1 MIGYNLVILKD
12 MIDSIGEDRAKAI
25 LSDFICPQ
33 NKDIEDFLWNRAIT
47 FEKQGVS
54 TTYLIF
60 ASHKGNIR
68 LFGFFAI
75 TIKAMSVPTNRKLS
89 ENLKK
94 RLNKFA
100 VRNNDTKEYLVPS
113 ILIAQLGKNY
123 KDNLNKEI
131 MGDELLKIACDK
143 AKQIQRLS
151 SGKFIYLE
159 CEDEEKLIS
168 FYKRNGFH
176 DFGKR
181 ERENYEKSLV
191 KSKYLVQMLKYL
203 K

>member
-12 MIDSIGEDRAKAI
+12 MIDSIGEDRTKAI
-25 LSDFICPQ
+25 LSDFVCPQ
-33 NKDIEDFLWNRAIT
+33 NKDIEDFLWNKAIE

-60 ASHKGNIR
+60 ASHKGNVR

-75 TIKAMSVPTNRKLS
+75 AMKAMSVPASRKLS
-89 ENLKK
+89 DNLKR
-94 RLNKFA
+94 RLNRFA
-100 VRNNDTKEYLVPS
+100 IRNNDTKEYLVPS
-113 ILIAQLGKNY
+113 ILIAQLGKNH
-123 KDNLNKEI
+123 KDDLNKEI
-131 MGDELLKIACDK
+131 TGDELLKIACDK

-159 CEDEEKLIS
+159 CEDEEKLIN

>member
-12 MIDSIGEDRAKAI
+12 MIDAIGEDRTKTT
-25 LSDFICPQ
+25 LSDFVCPQ
-33 NKDIEDFLWNRAIT
+33 NKDIEDFIANKAIQ

-60 ASHKGNIR
+60 ASHKGKTR

-75 TIKAMSVPTNRKLS
+75 VIKAITVPDKRQLS
-89 ENLKK
+89 GTLKR

-100 VRNNDTKEYLVPS
+100 TRNEDSKEYIVPT

-123 KDNLNKEI
+123 TDGLNNEI
-131 MGDELLKIACDK
+131 SGDELLKIACEK

-159 CEDEEKLIS
+159 CEENDKLIN
-168 FYKRNGFH
+168 FYEKNGFFN
-176 DFGKR
+176 FGKR
-181 ERENYEKSLV
+181 EREVYEKDLV